1 MVRGPANASSRTGRG
16 RGILGRGVL
25 AKELST
31 YAAFGLLIL
40 LTAFLL
46 GNGGIDV
53 HLIVMPLAAIAFS
66 YLAGRMLARE
76 HDARWLPTM
85 FALGAVAKMAGSAA
99 RYWVLQVQYRG
110 VGDAVG
116 YHNRGL
122 EMADVWRS
130 GAIPPIPEGLASLG
144 TRFMGWVTGLLYAP
158 FEPSLLGGFFI
169 YGMLALIGQFLFYA
183 AFRRW
188 APTKTHFRYL
198 LLILFWPTIVYW
210 PSSIGKE
217 AFIMLFLGIAMYAI
231 SRLFEKLGFPW
242 LLLFGV
248 AAGMIFVVREHVTA
262 LLGLSLI
269 GTLIAVKAS
278 PGVGGRRLLLVMV
291 MVAGLIPVAAGVSA
305 RFGVSF
311 EDSVSAEDFDGV
323 QEDLERTT
331 GQGGS
336 AVTGGVVSG
345 PLDLP
350 AGILK
355 VLYRPLPNEAS
366 NMQMLIAS
374 FEGTALLLLTVWTA
388 PRWWP
393 ELLNA
398 RRSPIV
404 LYSAIYTLGF
414 VIAWSWIL
422 NLGILARQRSLVV
435 PFVLLIF
442 AYGWYERPRVEIDY
456 GPPVDQRVPIEP

>member
-1 MVRGPANASSRTGRG
+1 MGGNSLTVRSASGAPGGTH
-16 RGILGRGVL
+16 IKELGTYAGFGVL
-25 AKELST
+25 V
-31 YAAFGLLIL
+31 LLA
-40 LTAFLL
+40 AFLL
-46 GNGGIDV
+46 GNAGIDV
-53 HLIVMPLAAIAFS
+53 HLIVLPIAAIAIS
-66 YLAGRMLARE
+66 YLAGRVLAHE
-76 HDARWLPTM
+76 HDARWLPAM
-85 FALGAVAKMAGSAA
+85 FAFGAVGKVFGSAA
-99 RYWVLQVQYRG
+99 RYWVLEVQYGG

-144 TRFMGWVTGLLYAP
+144 TRFMGWVTGLLYVP
-158 FEPSLLGGFFI
+158 FKPSLLGGFFI
-169 YGMLALIGQFLFYA
+169 YAILALIGQFLFYA

-188 APTKTHFRYL
+188 APEKTHFRYL

-217 AFIMLFLGIAMYAI
+217 AFLMLFLGICMYAI
-231 SRLFEKLGFPW
+231 SRLFQNFGFPW
-242 LLLFGV
+242 LIVFG
-248 AAGMIFVVREHVTA
+248 AGAGVIFVVREHVTA
-262 LLGLSLI
+262 LLGLSLV
-269 GTLIAVKAS
+269 GTMIAVKATS
-278 PGVGGRRLLLVMV
+278 GFAGRRLLLVMV
-291 MVAGLIPVAAGVSA
+291 LVGGLVPVAAGVSA

-311 EDSVSAEDFDGV
+311 EDSVSAEDFDGL
-323 QEDLERTT
+323 QADLERTT

-336 AVTGGVVSG
+336 AVTGGVVST
-345 PLDLP
+345 PIDLP

-374 FEGTALLLLTVWTA
+374 FEGTALLLLTLWTL

-393 ELLNA
+393 ELLKA

-435 PFVLLIF
+435 PFVLIIF
-442 AYGWYERPRVEIDY
+442 AYGWYERPRMTYEDY
-456 GPPVDQRVPIEP
+456 EPVDYVDARRGT